1 MVDLGEIVTKSE
13 QQITING
20 EFHSVPTD
28 ISIDGLL
35 VYLEIDRRHVAVEQN
50 RKLIVKADYREAMVK
65 DGDAFELVTFVGGG

>member
-20 EFHSVPTD
+20 EFHSVPAN

-50 RKLIVKADYREAMVK
+50 RKLIVKADYREAMVQ
-65 DGDAFELVTFVGGG
+65 DGDVFELVTFVGGG